1 LLPVQEEK
9 LEETITALSGTA
21 TPWLLG
27 IFFTLGSVVFF
38 AALKNW
44 REMKRSPYFFQ
55 RLQAGKRLQTYL
67 SASFVLFLV
76 AMGIS
81 AYSWQAPVDETVRM
95 AILPNSKPVPQ
106 EEIVALPEL
115 IESVDAE
122 TADSYALESLDTS
135 QLISV
140 IDQPFVAPKLSL
152 PSEYDQFESE
162 IDLSSDTNLGA
173 LSFSTEVTD
182 EYEAVSPRQIFA
194 EGFYTLYATFT
205 YEGMADGMV
214 WAWVWRLDGDVLEG
228 GNEEWVYGDEGP
240 GYIFF
245 APEEG
250 FEAGRYSLDVW
261 VNGELMAQSAV
272 VMNSASVS
280 ANN

>member
-1 LLPVQEEK
+1 MPVQEEK
-9 LEETITALSGTA
+9 LEETLTALAGTA

-27 IFFTLGSVVFF
+27 IFFALGSAVFF

-67 SASFVLFLV
+67 SASFVLFLIS
-76 AMGIS
+76 MGVG
-81 AYSWQAPVDETVRM
+81 AYSWQTPVDTTVRM
-95 AILPNSKPVPQ
+95 AILPNSKPVLQ
-106 EEIVALPEL
+106 TEESTSLLER
-115 IESVDAE
+115 VDDAA
-122 TADSYALESLDTS
+122 ADSYALESLDTTA
-135 QLISV
+135 LISV
-140 IDQPFVAPKLSL
+140 IDQPFVATQLTL
-152 PSEYDQFESE
+152 PSEYDRFEPQAE
-162 IDLSSDTNLGA
+162 LNSDTNLGT

-182 EYEAVSPRQIFA
+182 DYEAVSPRQIFA
-194 EGFYTLYATFT
+194 EGFYTLYATFS
-205 YEGMADGMV
+205 YEGMEDGMV
-214 WAWVWRLDGDVLEG
+214 WAWVWRLDGAVVEG
-228 GNEEWVYGDEGP
+228 GNEVWAYGDEGP
-240 GYIFF
+240 GYIYF

-250 FEAGRYSLDVW
+250 FDSGRYSLDVW